1 MRSSKELTN
10 LFFSE
15 LHSYNNTNFKTIANA
30 DLTKQDATVHKAFS
44 SVVTRYFIFREKHPE
59 VTEVEHQILYFKLKL
74 DLITNYFAEFPDTST
89 DNLVAFQLE
98 LKRYIKETKR
108 SSKKEGEDNDNDTSK
123 EQESTL
129 SNIGLEPDN
138 EVQIEQQQGSVSVA
152 S

>member
-74 DLITNYFAEFPDTST
+74 DLIANYFAEFPDTST

-108 SSKKEGEDNDNDTSK
+108 SSKKEGDENDNDTSK